1 MDLHAPMTQ
10 TSPAT
15 PLAHP
20 GLRMLA
26 RLARGLAWTL
36 VWAGVA
42 LLLVWGCIHALIVP
56 RIGELR
62 PWIERQVVQK
72 MGVNLRMGE
81 LSAHSEGWIPTFEI
95 QNLQVL
101 ASDQPQD
108 LPSLSVARLV
118 MRLSMRSLTSL
129 SFDQVHL
136 EGLEIEVGRD
146 AQGQWQVGGQKLDGA
161 DNSDAL
167 DWFFSQAEFV
177 VSQGRVRWRDDTRP
191 GPEPVWLENVTAVVR
206 NHLNQHD
213 LRLDA
218 TPPAGWGDR
227 LSLRGN
233 LRQPLLS
240 LHNGR
245 WQEWSGQ
252 LYVKAPRLDAAW
264 LRTPSQLG
272 NDADPWLKG
281 AGAVEAWVDV
291 VAPMQISGIT
301 ADLLFDRAE
310 FQWASG
316 LTPLDLR
323 DLKGR
328 VGYARTANGHAVFS
342 DDLQFATAEGE
353 HWPGGAVR
361 LGWRGERPGDGPLE
375 LSADRL
381 DLSALTRIGQRL
393 PLPAAVREALS
404 AHQPQGQLERLQA
417 QWQNAPDGPR
427 YSAKGQWRQAR
438 LKPAL
443 LAGQWPLPGLQGAD
457 VAFDLDQT
465 KGKVQLRMQSGLIE
479 GALGLSEPRLV
490 VDKGQADVE
499 WQLNAGALAIKFKDV
514 QLSNADGV
522 AEASGSWSSAKG
534 EHPWPGVLDL
544 KGKIVRVEARQLHRY
559 LPTAIDANVRDY
571 LRNAL
576 LRGQGLQAAV
586 RIKGD
591 LSQFPFRQPQQGE
604 FSIQGQLKDVG
615 FAYVPPPAP
624 TPASSAT
631 AARAL
636 AGPLEWP
643 ALSVTS
649 GELLLD
655 RASLHIKNA
664 KARMPLAANLAW
676 QNIQAQIADMG
687 SAPQVEVSADGRAPL
702 GEWLTLIT
710 RSPLG
715 GLTGGVMDS
724 AQGSGQADLRLSLT
738 LPLAALERTRVQ
750 GRLVLPG
757 NDLQWSS
764 WTPAMSRLRATVQFT
779 ETSLSVTDAQARVW
793 GGDTRL
799 DLRYNTRAAVDESPL
814 SLQVQGA
821 ITAEGM
827 RAARDLPG
835 LARLAPFLRGRSNY
849 SFNLG
854 LRQGQPEWQLTS
866 SLQGLEIALPAPLAK
881 STDATWPLR
890 VEQRVARDGRRDSL
904 QASLGT
910 ALNLRYE
917 RDTSAATPRVLRGA
931 IALGQGASEA
941 LPWPDQGVL
950 IKLNWPQ
957 IDLDRWQAVM
967 DSDAVG
973 GLGAAGSSAPGAADG
988 WDAYVPNAAVVQ
1000 AQKVTWDRRELHQ
1013 LHLGGTRQGPLWR
1026 LNLHAQ
1032 ELEGYLEYRPVQA
1045 NNPARLYVRLA
1056 RLDVPPSAVSDLE
1069 NLLFEQPKSMP
1080 AIDMVINELQ
1090 LRGKKLG
1097 RAEVEAVNLP
1107 SGPRAIGEWRLNRFN
1122 LSVPEAQ
1129 LSATGS
1135 WSAVPGQVRRRTQ
1148 LKFTLDIA
1156 DAGEFLARMGTPGAV
1171 RAGKGRM
1178 EGQVGWQ
1185 GSPMTIDY
1193 PSMSGQF
1200 NVNVERGQFLKSDP
1214 GAARLLGVLSL
1225 QSLPRRLTLDFRD
1238 LFSEGFAFDF
1248 FRGDVQIEQGVA
1260 ITNNLQMKGVAA
1272 AVLMEG
1278 RADIQHETQDIKVV
1292 VVPEINAGTASLV
1305 YGVINP
1311 LAGLTSFLA
1320 QLVLRQPL
1328 IDVNTRT
1335 FRVDG
1340 SWADPRVTPISSA
1353 EGDAKN
1359 PRTGKP

>member
-1 MDLHAPMTQ
+1 MTPN
-10 TSPAT
+10 SPAT
-15 PLAHP
+15 PSPHAVSHWL
-20 GLRMLA
+20 LRVVQ
-26 RLARGLAWTL
+26 GLAWTL

-95 QNLQVL
+95 QDLQVL
-101 ASDQPQD
+101 NPDHPQD
-108 LPSLSVARLV
+108 PPSLSVARLV
-118 MRLSMRSLTSL
+118 MRLSLRSLTSL

-146 AQGQWQVGGQKLDGA
+146 AQGGWRLGGQKLDGA
-161 DNSDAL
+161 GHSDAL

-191 GPEPVWLENVTAVVR
+191 GPEPVWLENVTAVLR

-213 LRLDA
+213 MRLDA

-227 LSLRGN
+227 LSLRGQF
-233 LRQPLLS
+233 RQPLLS

-252 LYVKAPRLDAAW
+252 AYVKAPRLDAAW
-264 LRTPSQLG
+264 LRTPSQLST
-272 NDADPWLKG
+272 DTDPWLKG
-281 AGAVEAWVDV
+281 AGAVEAWVDIA
-291 VAPMQISGIT
+291 APMQVTGIT
-301 ADLLFDRAE
+301 ADLAFERAE
-310 FQWASG
+310 LQWGAG

-323 DLKGR
+323 ELRGR
-328 VGYARTANGHAVFS
+328 VGYERTANGHAVFS

-353 HWPGGAVR
+353 RWPGGAVR
-361 LGWRGERPGDGPLE
+361 LGWRGEQPGDGPLE
-375 LSADRL
+375 VSADRL

-393 PLPAAVREALS
+393 PLPVAVREALS
-404 AHQPQGQLERLQA
+404 AHQPQGQLERLKA
-417 QWQNAPDGPR
+417 QWQDTPSGPR
-427 YSAKGQWRQAR
+427 YSAKGLWRQAR
-438 LKPAL
+438 LKPAMV
-443 LAGQWPLPGLQGAD
+443 AGRWPLPGVQGAD
-457 VAFDLDQT
+457 FDFDFDQA
-465 KGKVQLRMQSGLIE
+465 KGRVQWSMKSGVIE
-479 GALGLSEPRLV
+479 GALGLSEPRLL
-490 VDKGQADVE
+490 VDKAQADVE
-499 WQLNAGALAIKFKDV
+499 WQRQGEALSVKFKDA
-514 QLSNADGV
+514 QLSNPDG
-522 AEASGSWSSAKG
+522 AIEASGTWASAKG
-534 EHPWPGVLDL
+534 DQPWPGVLDL
-544 KGKIVRVEARQLHRY
+544 KGKVVRIEARQLHRY
-559 LPTAIDANVRDY
+559 LPTAIDASVRDY
-571 LRNAL
+571 LRHAL
-576 LRGQGLQAAV
+576 QRGQGLQAAV
-586 RIKGD
+586 RVKGD

-615 FAYVPPPAP
+615 FAYVPPPVP
-624 TPASSAT
+624 NPS
-631 AARAL
+631 AARGAP
-636 AGPLEWP
+636 APLEWP
-643 ALSVTS
+643 ALSVAS
-649 GELLLD
+649 GELVLN
-655 RASLHIKNA
+655 RASLQIKNA
-664 KARMPLAANLAW
+664 KARMPSAPNLAW
-676 QNIQAQIADMG
+676 QNIQAQIPDMG
-687 SAPQVEVSADGRAPL
+687 AAPQVELSADGRAPL
-702 GEWLTLIT
+702 GEWLQVVT

-715 GLTGGVMDS
+715 ALTGQVFDS
-724 AQGSGQADLRLSLT
+724 AQGSGLADLRLAFT
-738 LPLAALERTRVQ
+738 LPLAAPERVRVQ
-750 GRLVLPG
+750 GRMVLPG

-764 WTPAMSRLRATVQFT
+764 WTPAMSRLRATLQFT
-779 ETSLSVTDAQARVW
+779 ETSLSMSDAQALIW

-799 DLRYNTRAAVDESPL
+799 DLRYNSRAAVDESPL

-835 LARLAPFLRGRSNY
+835 LARLAPFLRGRSNF

-881 STDATWPLR
+881 SAEVTWPLR

-904 QASLGT
+904 HASLGS
-910 ALNLRYE
+910 AMNLRYD
-917 RDTSAATPRVLRGA
+917 RDTSGATPRVLRGA
-931 IALGQGASEA
+931 IALGQGASDA

-950 IKLNWPQ
+950 VKLQWPQ
-957 IDLDRWQAVM
+957 IDLDRWQAVI

-973 GLGAAGSSAPGAADG
+973 
-988 WDAYVPNAAVVQ
+988 AYVPNTAVVQ

-1013 LHLGGTRQGPLWR
+1013 LHIGGTRQGPLWR
-1026 LNLHAQ
+1026 ANLHAQ
-1032 ELEGYLEYRPVQA
+1032 ELEGYLEFRPVVA
-1045 NNPARLYVRLA
+1045 NTPARLFVRLA
-1056 RLDVPPSAVSDLE
+1056 RLDVPPSAVSDIE
-1069 NLLFEQPKSMP
+1069 NLMFEQPKSLP
-1080 AIDMVINELQ
+1080 ALDIVVNELQ

-1097 RAEVEAVNLP
+1097 RAEVEAVNVP
-1107 SGPRAIGEWRLNRFN
+1107 SGPRAIGEWRLNRLN
-1122 LSVPEAQ
+1122 LTVPEAQ
-1129 LSATGS
+1129 LSASGN
-1135 WSAVPGQVRRRTQ
+1135 WLALPGQTRRRTQ
-1148 LKFTLDIA
+1148 LKFTLDIG

-1171 RAGKGRM
+1171 RGGKGRM

-1193 PSMSGQF
+1193 PSMTGQF

-1340 SWADPRVTPISSA
+1340 TWAEPRVSPFGAADSDSKT
-1353 EGDAKN
+1353 

>member
-1 MDLHAPMTQ
+1 MTQ
-10 TSPAT
+10 TLPAT
-15 PLAHP
+15 PSHHAV
-20 GLRMLA
+20 A
-26 RLARGLAWTL
+26 RWLPRLLRGLAWTL

-72 MGVNLRMGE
+72 MGLNLRMGE

-95 QNLQVL
+95 QGLQVL
-101 ASDQPQD
+101 DSANPQD
-108 LPSLSVARLV
+108 PPSLRVARLV
-118 MRLSMRSLTSL
+118 MRLSLRSLTSL

-146 AQGQWQVGGQKLDGA
+146 AQGVWRLGGQKLDGA
-161 DNSDAL
+161 GHSDAL

-191 GPEPVWLENVTAVVR
+191 GPEPVWLENVTAVLR

-213 LRLDA
+213 MRLDA
-218 TPPAGWGDR
+218 TPPPGWGER
-227 LSLRGN
+227 ISLRGQF
-233 LRQPLLS
+233 RQPLLS

-252 LYVKAPRLDAAW
+252 AYVQAPRLDAAW

-272 NDADPWLKG
+272 TDTDPWLKG
-281 AGAVEAWVDV
+281 AGAVEAWVDI
-291 VAPMQISGIT
+291 VAPMQVSGIT
-301 ADLLFDRAE
+301 ADLAFERAE
-310 FQWASG
+310 VQWGAG

-323 DLKGR
+323 ELRGR
-328 VGYARTANGHAVFS
+328 VGYVRTDDGHAVFS

-375 LSADRL
+375 VSADRL

-393 PLPAAVREALS
+393 PLPAALREALS
-404 AHQPQGQLERLQA
+404 AHQPQGQLERLKA
-417 QWQNAPDGPR
+417 QWQDNPSGTR
-427 YSAKGQWRQAR
+427 YSAKGLWRQAR
-438 LKPAL
+438 LKPAMV
-443 LAGQWPLPGLQGAD
+443 AGHWPLPGLQGAD
-457 VAFDLDQT
+457 LDFDFDQT
-465 KGKVQLRMQSGLIE
+465 KGRVQLSMKSGVIE

-499 WQLNAGALAIKFKDV
+499 WQRNGEALSVKFKDA
-514 QLSNADGV
+514 QLSNPDGA

-534 EHPWPGVLDL
+534 DQPWPGVLDL
-544 KGKIVRVEARQLHRY
+544 KGKIVRIEARQLHRY
-559 LPTAIDANVRDY
+559 LPTAIDASVRDY

-591 LSQFPFRQPQQGE
+591 LSHFPFRQPQQGE

-615 FAYVPPPAP
+615 FAYVPPPVP
-624 TPASSAT
+624 NAS
-631 AARAL
+631 AARGAP
-636 AGPLEWP
+636 APLEWP
-643 ALSVTS
+643 ALSVAS
-649 GELLLD
+649 GDLVLD
-655 RASLHIKNA
+655 RTSFQIKNA
-664 KARMPLAANLAW
+664 KARMPSAPNLAW

-687 SAPQVEVSADGRAPL
+687 AAPQLELSADGRAPL
-702 GEWLTLIT
+702 GEWLQAVT

-715 GLTGGVMDS
+715 AMTGQVFDS
-724 AQGSGQADLRLSLT
+724 AQGSGLADLRLTFT
-738 LPLAALERTRVQ
+738 LPLAAPERVRVQ
-750 GRLVLPG
+750 GRMVLPG

-799 DLRYNTRAAVDESPL
+799 DLRYNSRTAVDESPL

-835 LARLAPFLRGRSNY
+835 LARLAPFLRGRSNFN
-849 SFNLG
+849 FNLG

-881 STDATWPLR
+881 SADATWPLR

-904 QASLGT
+904 QASLGS
-910 ALNLRYE
+910 AMNLRYD

-931 IALGQGASEA
+931 IALGLGASDP

-950 IKLNWPQ
+950 FKLHWPQ
-957 IDLDRWQAVM
+957 IDLDRWQAVI

-973 GLGAAGSSAPGAADG
+973 GLGSAGSAAPGTADG

-1013 LHLGGTRQGPLWR
+1013 LHMGGTRQGPLWR
-1026 LNLHAQ
+1026 ANLHAQ
-1032 ELEGYLEYRPVQA
+1032 EMEGYLEYRPVVA
-1045 NNPARLYVRLA
+1045 NTPARMFVRLA
-1056 RLDVPPSAVSDLE
+1056 RLDVPPSAVSDIE
-1069 NLLFEQPKSMP
+1069 NLMFEQPKSLP
-1080 AIDMVINELQ
+1080 ALDIVVNELQ

-1097 RAEVEAVNLP
+1097 RAEVEADNV
-1107 SGPRAIGEWRLNRFN
+1107 SAGPRAIGEWRLNRLN
-1122 LSVPEAQ
+1122 LTVPEAQ
-1129 LSATGS
+1129 LSASGN
-1135 WSAVPGQVRRRTQ
+1135 WLAMPGQTRRRTQ
-1148 LKFTLDIA
+1148 LKFTLDIG

-1171 RAGKGRM
+1171 RGGKGRM

-1193 PSMSGQF
+1193 PSMVGQF

-1340 SWADPRVTPISSA
+1340 SWADPRVSPYSA
-1353 EGDAKN
+1353 SDSDTKN

>member
-1 MDLHAPMTQ
+1 MDLHVPMTQ

-15 PLAHP
+15 PLSHP

-26 RLARGLAWTL
+26 RLARGLVWTL

-42 LLLVWGCIHALIVP
+42 LLLVWGCIHAVIVP
-56 RIGELR
+56 RIGDFR

-95 QNLQVL
+95 QDLQVL
-101 ASDQPQD
+101 DSANPQD
-108 LPSLSVARLV
+108 PPSLRVARLV
-118 MRLSMRSLTSL
+118 MRLSLRSLTSL

-136 EGLEIEVGRD
+136 EGLEVEVGRD
-146 AQGQWQVGGQKLDGA
+146 AQGQWLLAGQTLGGA

-167 DWFFSQAEFV
+167 DWFFSQAEFL

-218 TPPAGWGDR
+218 TPPAGWGER
-227 LSLRGN
+227 LSLRGQF
-233 LRQPLLS
+233 RQPVLS

-252 LYVKAPRLDAAW
+252 IYVKAPRLDAAW

-272 NDADPWLKG
+272 ADADPWLKG

-291 VAPMQISGIT
+291 VAPLQISGIT
-301 ADLLFDRAE
+301 ADLAFDRAE
-310 FQWASG
+310 FQWGAG

-323 DLKGR
+323 DLRGR
-328 VGYARTANGHAVFS
+328 VGYERTANGHAVFS

-353 HWPGGAVR
+353 QWPGGAVR
-361 LGWRGERPGDGPLE
+361 LGWRGEQPGDGPME
-375 LSADRL
+375 VSADRL

-393 PLPAAVREALS
+393 PLPAALREALS
-404 AHQPQGQLERLQA
+404 AHQPQGRLEGLKA
-417 QWQNAPDGPR
+417 QWQDHAGGAR
-427 YSAKGQWRQAR
+427 YSAKGQWRQAQ

-443 LAGQWPLPGLQGAD
+443 LAGAWSLPGLQGAD
-457 VAFDLDQT
+457 LDFDFDQT
-465 KGKVQLRMQSGLIE
+465 KGRIQLAMKSGAIE

-490 VDKGQADVE
+490 VDKAQADVE
-499 WQLNAGALAIKFKDV
+499 WQRNGDALSVKFKDA
-514 QLSNADGV
+514 QLSNAD
-522 AEASGSWSSAKG
+522 AAIEASGSWSSAKG
-534 EHPWPGVLDL
+534 DQPGPGVLDL
-544 KGKIVRVEARQLHRY
+544 KGKIVRIEARQLHRY
-559 LPTAIDANVRDY
+559 LPTAIDAGVRDY

-591 LSQFPFRQPQQGE
+591 LRQFPFRQPQQGE

-615 FAYVPPPAP
+615 FAYVPPPVP
-624 TPASSAT
+624 NPS
-631 AARAL
+631 AARASP
-636 AGPLEWP
+636 APVEWP

-649 GELLLD
+649 GELVLN
-655 RASLHIKNA
+655 RTSFQIKNA
-664 KARMPLAANLAW
+664 KARMPSVPNLAW
-676 QNIQAQIADMG
+676 QNIQAQIPDMG
-687 SAPQVEVSADGRAPL
+687 AAPQVELSADGRAPL
-702 GEWLTLIT
+702 GEWLQVVT
-710 RSPLG
+710 RTPLG
-715 GLTGGVMDS
+715 ALTGQVFDS
-724 AQGSGQADLRLSLT
+724 AQGSGLADLRLAFT
-738 LPLAALERTRVQ
+738 LPLAAPERVRVQ
-750 GRLVLPG
+750 GRMVLPG

-764 WTPAMSRLRATVQFT
+764 WTPAMSRLRATLQFT

-799 DLRYNTRAAVDESPL
+799 DLRYNTRAAVDDSPL

-881 STDATWPLR
+881 SAEATWPLR
-890 VEQRVARDGRRDSL
+890 VEQRVTRDGRRDSL
-904 QASLGT
+904 QASLGS
-910 ALNLRYE
+910 ALNVRYE
-917 RDTSAATPRVLRGA
+917 RDTTAATPRVLRGA

-950 IKLNWPQ
+950 VKLSWPN

-967 DSDAVG
+967 ESDALG
-973 GLGAAGSSAPGAADG
+973 GLGSPSAADG
-988 WDAYVPNAAVVQ
+988 MDAYLPNAAVVQ
-1000 AQKVTWDRRELHQ
+1000 AQKVTWDRRELNQ
-1013 LHLGGTRQGPLWR
+1013 LHIGGTRQGPLWR
-1026 LNLHAQ
+1026 ANLHAQ
-1032 ELEGYLEYRPVQA
+1032 ELEGYLEYRPVVT
-1045 NNPARLYVRLA
+1045 NTPARLYVRLA
-1056 RLDVPPSAVSDLE
+1056 RLDVPPSAVSDIE
-1069 NLLFEQPKSMP
+1069 NLMFEQPKSLP
-1080 AIDMVINELQ
+1080 ALDIVVNELQ

-1097 RAEVEAVNLP
+1097 RAEVEAVNVP
-1107 SGPRAIGEWRLNRFN
+1107 TGPRAIGEWRLNRLN
-1122 LSVPEAQ
+1122 LTVPEAQ
-1129 LSATGS
+1129 LSATGN
-1135 WSAVPGQVRRRTQ
+1135 WLALPGQTRRRTQ
-1148 LKFTLDIA
+1148 LKFTLDIG

-1171 RAGKGRM
+1171 RGGKGRM

-1185 GSPMTIDY
+1185 GSPLTIDY
-1193 PSMSGQF
+1193 PSMVGQF
-1200 NVNVERGQFLKSDP
+1200 NVNIERGQFLKSDP

-1260 ITNNLQMKGVAA
+1260 TTNNLQMKGVAA

-1320 QLVLRQPL
+1320 QLLLRQPL

-1340 SWADPRVTPISSA
+1340 SWADPRVSPFTATDS
-1353 EGDAKN
+1353 DAKT